1 MDEGDTLIQSVEE
14 VSQNAQV
21 QRSLGGKASFD
32 QTERGLAVRI
42 GLVEVQKAFDC
53 VESSCHVTTA
63 VGGSLE
69 ERWDYMS
76 SLFKH
81 VDALSSLLLFWKTKS
96 AGKV

>member
-1 MDEGDTLIQSVEE
+1 LDEGDTLIQSVEE
-14 VSQNAQV
+14 LSQNTQA
-21 QRSLGGKASFD
+21 QRSLGGKTSFD

-42 GLVEVQKAFDC
+42 GLVEVQKAFDW

-81 VDALSSLLLFWKTKS
+81 VDALASLLLFWKTKS

>member
-1 MDEGDTLIQSVEE
+1 M
-14 VSQNAQV
+14 
-21 QRSLGGKASFD
+21 
-32 QTERGLAVRI
+32 RI

-53 VESSCHVTTA
+53 VENSGHVTTA

-81 VDALSSLLLFWKTKS
+81 VDALASLLLFWKTKS